1 MKKKKIWAKLTAAI
15 SVAAMLISPV
25 TVSADMSH
33 IQTYQE
39 LKNHPGGLA
48 YISPAANFGW
58 PKKATTVD
66 VLPELRN
73 DDHITWKIPS
83 QITINYN
90 FDLDKFQFGYMNMG
104 LDIQGKWNSGG
115 GSYSTVVVEKGGVL
129 SVGDKNRHTNE
140 VSYFDNLT
148 VKSGGTLNV
157 NNLTY
162 IRPDDVLNL
171 EKGAVVNSLGSD
183 GRGFGGALYLNGG
196 TLNSKGATIKGS
208 LDLIGSTE
216 YNIKNTINGDLTVDT
231 LFVSNPPTLKANTK
245 IHVKD
250 YLDLLSD
257 NALVID
263 RNTVIDYQRDW
274 GSLFRGS
281 IHIKSGGELDLR
293 NCGMDEDFQITI
305 DKGGIL
311 KANRLSFD
319 NSSCK
324 VKGNGKIYI
333 NEPNSNDASFYS
345 SAIASTI
352 TVEHA
357 AGECL
362 SDKNNKTI
370 KNNFI
375 WSTCVVCGKEMLLGS
390 APVTPKPS
398 NPKVGTTFKVN
409 GSTYKLTQVGKTRT
423 AALTKAAKRATV
435 SIPSKVTYKGKSY
448 TVTSIGAKA
457 FYNNKTIVTAAV
469 PSTVKTVGTQAFS
482 GCTKLK
488 KVTGFANVTSIGK
501 QAFYKCSALTQVGS
515 KSGTITLSKVQKI
528 YNSAFQNCK
537 KVTRLTITSKSLKSV
552 GSKAI
557 SGINKKTVIKVPSS
571 KLSTYKKLFKTSTGY
586 VKSMKITK

>member
-1 MKKKKIWAKLTAAI
+1 M
-15 SVAAMLISPV
+15 
-25 TVSADMSH
+25 
-33 IQTYQE
+33 
-39 LKNHPGGLA
+39 
-48 YISPAANFGW
+48 
-58 PKKATTVD
+58 
-66 VLPELRN
+66 
-73 DDHITWKIPS
+73 
-83 QITINYN
+83 
-90 FDLDKFQFGYMNMG
+90 
-104 LDIQGKWNSGG
+104 
-115 GSYSTVVVEKGGVL
+115 
-129 SVGDKNRHTNE
+129 
-140 VSYFDNLT
+140 
-148 VKSGGTLNV
+148 
-157 NNLTY
+157 
-162 IRPDDVLNL
+162 NL

-183 GRGFGGALYLNGG
+183 GRGFGWALYLHGG
-196 TLNSKGATIKGS
+196 TLNSKGATINGCF
-208 LDLIGSTE
+208 DLIGNPE
-216 YNIKNTINGDLTVDT
+216 YIKNTINGDLTVDK
-231 LFVSNPPTLKANTK
+231 LSVSNPPTLKPNTK
-245 IHVKD
+245 IHVKKSLAID
-250 YLDLLSD
+250 SD
-257 NALVID
+257 TTLVIN
-263 RNTVIDYQRDW
+263 RNTVIDHQG

-281 IHIKSGGELDLR
+281 IHVKSGGELDLQ
-293 NCGMDEDFQITI
+293 DSLLTEDFQLTI

-311 KANRLSFD
+311 KTNRLRFN
-319 NSSCK
+319 NSHCR

-333 NEPNSNDASFYS
+333 NRLNYNDAEFYS
-345 SAIASTI
+345 SAVASTI
-352 TVEHA
+352 TLEHS
-357 AGECL
+357 GECL
-362 SDKNNKTI
+362 ADKNNKTI

-375 WSTCVVCGKEMLLGS
+375 WSTCVACGKEMLLGS

-457 FYNNKTIVTAAV
+457 FYNNKTTVTASV
-469 PSTVKTVGTQAFS
+469 PSTVKTIGTQAFS

-501 QAFYKCSALTQVGS
+501 QAFYKCSALTQIGS

-557 SGINKKTVIKVPSS
+557 SGINKKTVIRVPSS
-571 KLSTYKKLFKTSTGY
+571 KLSTYKKLFKSSTGY

>member
-58 PKKATTVD
+58 PKTATTVD

-90 FDLDKFQFGYMNMG
+90 YNPNKSQFGYMDMG

-115 GSYSTVVVEKGGVL
+115 GSYSTVVVEKGGAL
-129 SVGDKNRHTNE
+129 TIDKNDAPGQT
-140 VSYFDNLT
+140 VTFDNLT
-148 VKSGGTLNV
+148 VKNGGTLNV
-157 NNLTY
+157 NTLTY
-162 IRPDDVLNL
+162 FQPDDVLNL
-171 EKGAVVNSLGSD
+171 EKGAVVNSLGPY
-183 GRGFGGALYLNGG
+183 GNGNGWALYLDGG
-196 TLNSKGATIKGS
+196 TLNANGATINGC
-208 LDLIGSTE
+208 LDLIGNPE
-216 YNIKNTINGDLTVDT
+216 YIKNTINGDLTVDT
-231 LFVSNPPTLKANTK
+231 LSVRNSPTLKPNTK
-245 IHVKD
+245 IHVN
-250 YLDLLSD
+250 YLDLGSD
-257 NALVID
+257 ITLVID
-263 RNTVIDYQRDW
+263 RNTVIDHQG

-281 IHIKSGGELDLR
+281 IHVKSGGELDLQ
-293 NCGMDEDFQITI
+293 DSFLTEDFQLTI

-311 KANRLSFD
+311 KTNRLRFN
-319 NSSCK
+319 NSHCR

-333 NEPNSNDASFYS
+333 NQLNYNDAKFYS
-345 SAIASTI
+345 SAVASTI
-352 TVEHA
+352 TLEHS
-357 AGECL
+357 GECL

-375 WSTCVVCGKEMLLGS
+375 WSTCVACGKEMLLGS

-435 SIPSKVTYKGKSY
+435 SVPSKVTYKGKSY

-457 FYNNKTIVTAAV
+457 FYNNKTIVTASV

-501 QAFYKCSALTQVGS
+501 QAFYKCSALTQIGS

-537 KVTRLTITSKSLKSV
+537 KITRLTITSKSLKSV

-557 SGINKKTVIKVPSS
+557 SGINKKTVIRVPSS
-571 KLSTYKKLFKTSTGY
+571 KLSTYKKLFKSSTGY

>member
-58 PKKATTVD
+58 PKTATTVN

-90 FDLDKFQFGYMNMG
+90 YNPNKSQFGYMDMG

-115 GSYSTVVVEKGGVL
+115 GSYSTVVVEKGGAL
-129 SVGDKNRHTNE
+129 TIDKNDAPGQSVT
-140 VSYFDNLT
+140 FDNLT
-148 VKSGGTLNV
+148 VKNGGTLNV
-157 NNLTY
+157 NTLTY
-162 IRPDDVLNL
+162 FQPDDVLNL
-171 EKGAVVNSLGSD
+171 EKGAVVNS
-183 GRGFGGALYLNGG
+183 FGPYESRNGWALYLDGG
-196 TLNSKGATIKGS
+196 TLNSNGATINGC
-208 LDLIGSTE
+208 LDLIGNPE
-216 YNIKNTINGDLTVDT
+216 YIKNTINGDLTVDD
-231 LFVSNPPTLKANTK
+231 LSVSNPPTLTPNTK

-250 YLDLLSD
+250 YLSLSSD
-257 NALVID
+257 ITLVID

-274 GSLFRGS
+274 GSLFTGS

-293 NCGMDEDFQITI
+293 NCSMDEDFQITI

-311 KANRLSFD
+311 KADRLRFD

-357 AGECL
+357 AGKCL

-435 SIPSKVTYKGKSY
+435 SVPSKVTYKGKSY

-469 PSTVKTVGTQAFS
+469 PSTVKTIGTQAFS

-571 KLSTYKKLFKTSTGY
+571 KLSTYKKLFKSSTGY

>member
-1 MKKKKIWAKLTAAI
+1 MKKKKIWAKLTAAV

-58 PKKATTVD
+58 PKTATTVD

-90 FDLDKFQFGYMNMG
+90 FDLDKFQFGYMNLG

-140 VSYFDNLT
+140 ESYFDNLT

-183 GRGFGGALYLNGG
+183 GRGFGWALYLHGG
-196 TLNSKGATIKGS
+196 TLNSKGATINGCF
-208 LDLIGSTE
+208 DLIGNPE
-216 YNIKNTINGDLTVDT
+216 YIKNTINGDLTVDK
-231 LFVSNPPTLKANTK
+231 LSVRNSPTLKPNTK
-245 IHVKD
+245 IHVKKS
-250 YLDLLSD
+250 LDIDSD
-257 NALVID
+257 TTLVIN
-263 RNTVIDYQRDW
+263 RNTVIDHQG
-274 GSLFRGS
+274 GSLFRGN
-281 IHIKSGGELDLR
+281 IHVKSGGELDLQ
-293 NCGMDEDFQITI
+293 DSLLTEDFQLTI

-311 KANRLSFD
+311 KTNRLRFN
-319 NSSCK
+319 NSHCR

-333 NEPNSNDASFYS
+333 NQLNYNDAEFYS
-345 SAIASTI
+345 SAVVSTI
-352 TVEHA
+352 TLEHS
-357 AGECL
+357 GECL

-375 WSTCVVCGKEMLLGS
+375 WSTCVACGKKMLLGS

-457 FYNNKTIVTAAV
+457 FYNNKTIVTASV
-469 PSTVKTVGTQAFS
+469 PSTVKTIGTQAFS

-557 SGINKKTVIKVPSS
+557 SGINKKAVIRVPSS
-571 KLSTYKKLFKTSTGY
+571 KLSTYKKLFKSSTGY

>member
-48 YISPAANFGW
+48 YISPAADFGW
-58 PKKATTVD
+58 PEEATTVD

-90 FDLDKFQFGYMNMG
+90 YNPNKSQFGYMDMG

-115 GSYSTVVVEKGGVL
+115 GSYSTVVVEKGGAL
-129 SVGDKNRHTNE
+129 TIDKNDAPGQSVT
-140 VSYFDNLT
+140 FDNLT
-148 VKSGGTLNV
+148 VKNGGTLNV
-157 NNLTY
+157 NTLTY
-162 IRPDDVLNL
+162 FQPDDVLNL
-171 EKGAVVNSLGSD
+171 EKGAVVNS
-183 GRGFGGALYLNGG
+183 FGPYESRNGWALYLDGG
-196 TLNSKGATIKGS
+196 TLNSNGATINGC
-208 LDLIGSTE
+208 LDLIGNPE
-216 YNIKNTINGDLTVDT
+216 YIKNTINGDLTVDT
-231 LFVSNPPTLKANTK
+231 LSVSNPPTLTPNTK

-250 YLDLLSD
+250 FLDLGSD
-257 NALVID
+257 TLVID
-263 RNTVIDYQRDW
+263 RNTVVDYQRDW

-293 NCGMDEDFQITI
+293 NCSMDEDFQITI

-311 KANRLSFD
+311 KADRLYFD

-333 NEPNSNDASFYS
+333 NEPNSNHASLYS

-352 TVEHA
+352 TIEHA
-357 AGECL
+357 AGKCL
-362 SDKNNKTI
+362 PDRNNKTI

-448 TVTSIGAKA
+448 TVTSIGVKV
-457 FYNNKTIVTAAV
+457 FYNNKTIVTATV
-469 PSTVKTVGTQAFS
+469 PSTVKAVGTQAFS

-488 KVTGFANVTSIGK
+488 KVTGFTNVTSIGK
-501 QAFYKCSALTQVGS
+501 QAFYNCSALTQIGS

-537 KVTRLTITSKSLKSV
+537 KVTRFTITSKSLKSV

-571 KLSTYKKLFKTSTGY
+571 KLSTYKKLFKSSTGY

>member
-48 YISPAANFGW
+48 YISPTANFGW
-58 PKKATTVD
+58 PKTATTVN

-90 FDLDKFQFGYMNMG
+90 YNPNKSQFQHMEMG

-115 GSYSTVVVEKGGVL
+115 GSYSTVVVEKGGAL
-129 SVGDKNRHTNE
+129 TIDKNDAPGQSVT
-140 VSYFDNLT
+140 FDNLT
-148 VKSGGTLNV
+148 VKNGGTLNV
-157 NNLTY
+157 NTLTY
-162 IRPDDVLNL
+162 FQPDDVLNL
-171 EKGAVVNSLGSD
+171 EKGAVVNSLGPYEN
-183 GRGFGGALYLNGG
+183 GNGWALYLDGG
-196 TLNSKGATIKGS
+196 TLNSNGATINGC
-208 LDLIGSTE
+208 LDLNGNPE
-216 YNIKNTINGDLTVDT
+216 YIKNTINGDLTVDT
-231 LFVSNPPTLKANTK
+231 LSVRNSPTLTPNTK

-250 YLDLLSD
+250 FLSLSSD
-257 NALVID
+257 ITLVID

-274 GSLFRGS
+274 GSLFTGS

-333 NEPNSNDASFYS
+333 NEPNYNDASFYS

-398 NPKVGTTFKVN
+398 NPKVVTTFKVN

-423 AALTKAAKRATV
+423 AVLTKAAKRATV
-435 SIPSKVTYKGKSY
+435 LVPSKVTYKGKSY
-448 TVTSIGAKA
+448 TVTSIGSKA

-488 KVTGFANVTSIGK
+488 KVTGFTNVTSIGK
-501 QAFYKCSALTQVGS
+501 QAFYNCSALTQIGS
-515 KSGTITLSKVQKI
+515 KSGAITLSKVQKI

-537 KVTRLTITSKSLKSV
+537 KVTRFTITSKSLKSV

-571 KLSTYKKLFKTSTGY
+571 KLSTYKKLFKSSTGY

>member
-1 MKKKKIWAKLTAAI
+1 MAAV
-15 SVAAMLISPV
+15 SVAAVLISPV
-25 TVSADMSH
+25 TVSADMSY
-33 IQTYQE
+33 IQTYQD
-39 LKNHPGGLA
+39 LKNHSGGQA
-48 YISPAANFGW
+48 YISPAANFEW
-58 PKKATTVD
+58 PEEATTVN

-73 DDHITWKIPS
+73 DNNITWKIPS

-90 FDLDKFQFGYMNMG
+90 FDPKKSQFEHMNFG

-140 VSYFDNLT
+140 ESYFDNLT
-148 VKSGGTLNV
+148 IRSGGTLNV

-162 IRPDDVLNL
+162 ICSDDVLNL
-171 EKGAVVNSLGSD
+171 EKDAVVNSLGSD
-183 GRGFGGALYLNGG
+183 GRGYGGALYLNGG
-196 TLNSKGATIKGS
+196 TLNSSDGVIKGS
-208 LDLIGSTE
+208 LQLYDINS
-216 YNIKNTINGDLTVDT
+216 IINGELTVDN
-231 LFVSNPPTLKANTK
+231 LFMNDHQTLKPKTK
-245 IHVKD
+245 IHIKD
-250 YLDLLSD
+250 FLDFNSD
-257 NALVID
+257 STLVIG
-263 RNTVIDYQRDW
+263 NGAVIDYQRDW
-274 GSLFRGS
+274 GSLFRGK
-281 IHIKSGGELDLR
+281 IHIKSGGELDLQ
-293 NCGMDEDFQITI
+293 NCSLEEDFQITI

-311 KANRLSFD
+311 KADRLYFD
-319 NSSCK
+319 NSNRK
-324 VKGNGKIYI
+324 VTGNGTVYI
-333 NEPNSNDASFYS
+333 NNLNYNDAAFYS

-352 TVEHA
+352 TLEHS
-357 AGECL
+357 GDCL

-375 WSTCVVCGKEMLLGS
+375 WSTCVVCGKKMLLGS
-390 APVTPKPS
+390 APATPKPS

-423 AALTKAAKRATV
+423 AALYKASKRVAV

-488 KVTGFANVTSIGK
+488 KVTGFTNVVSIGK
-501 QAFYKCSALTQVGS
+501 QAFFKCSALTQIGS
-515 KSGTITLSKVQKI
+515 KSGTITLNKVQKI

-537 KVTRLTITSKSLKSV
+537 KITKLTIPSKSLKSV
-552 GSKAI
+552 GNKAI
-557 SGINKKTVIKVPSS
+557 SGINKKTVIRVPSS
-571 KLSTYKKLFKTSTGY
+571 KLSTYKKLFRSSTGY

>member
-1 MKKKKIWAKLTAAI
+1 MLIKKKKIWAKLTAAI

-48 YISPAANFGW
+48 YFSPAANLGW
-58 PKKATTVD
+58 PKTATTVN

-90 FDLDKFQFGYMNMG
+90 YNPNKLQFRHIEMS

-115 GSYSTVVVEKGGVL
+115 GSYSTVVVEKGGAL
-129 SVGDKNRHTNE
+129 TIDKNDAPGQSVT
-140 VSYFDNLT
+140 FDNLT
-148 VKSGGTLNV
+148 VKNGGTLNV
-157 NNLTY
+157 NTLTY
-162 IRPDDVLNL
+162 FQPDDVLNL
-171 EKGAVVNSLGSD
+171 EKGAVVNGN
-183 GRGFGGALYLNGG
+183 LYLDDG
-196 TLNSKGATIKGS
+196 TLNSKGATINGC
-208 LDLIGSTE
+208 LDVSGNPE
-216 YNIKNTINGDLTVDT
+216 YDKNTINGDLTVDSLYVINPLT
-231 LFVSNPPTLKANTK
+231 LNSNTK
-245 IHVKD
+245 VHVKNS
-250 YLDLLSD
+250 LDFSSD
-257 NALVID
+257 ITLVID

-293 NCGMDEDFQITI
+293 NCSMDEDFQITI

-311 KANRLSFD
+311 KADRLYFD

-333 NEPNSNDASFYS
+333 NQLNYNDAEFYS

-352 TVEHA
+352 TLEHS
-357 AGECL
+357 GECL
-362 SDKNNKTI
+362 EAKNNKTI

-375 WSTCVVCGKEMLLGS
+375 WSTCIACGKEMLLGS
-390 APVTPKPS
+390 APATPKPA

-448 TVTSIGAKA
+448 TVTSIGVKV
-457 FYNNKTIVTAAV
+457 FYNNKTIVTATV

-488 KVTGFANVTSIGK
+488 KITGFTNVTSIGK
-501 QAFYKCSALTQVGS
+501 QAFYNCSALTQIGS

-537 KVTRLTITSKSLKSV
+537 KVTRFTITSKSLKSV

-557 SGINKKTVIKVPSS
+557 SGINKKTVIRVPSS
-571 KLSTYKKLFKTSTGY
+571 KLSTYKKLFKSSTGY